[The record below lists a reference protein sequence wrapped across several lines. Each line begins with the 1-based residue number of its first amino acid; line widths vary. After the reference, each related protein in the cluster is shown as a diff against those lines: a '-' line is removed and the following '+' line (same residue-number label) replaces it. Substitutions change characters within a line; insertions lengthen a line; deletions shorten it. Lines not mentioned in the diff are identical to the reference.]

1 MQAWLS
7 TIIQISPEGAADMN
21 RRLTIA
27 LVASSIFLY
36 MVSMFLYVPTL
47 PTYVQ
52 SKTGSLVMVGVVLSM
67 YGLWQAIIRLPLGIA
82 ADWAGW
88 RKPFVLGGL
97 ALAGLGA
104 WLLGAADGVNGLL
117 AGRIITG
124 LAGGTLV
131 PLVVMFTSLF
141 PPNKVV
147 RAVAWVNFI
156 AFGGRMLGT
165 SLTGSLNQIGGYTLA
180 FNLAAGVAAIAIL
193 ATLVTH
199 ESRRP
204 SQPPSWGGVGKLA
217 TRRDVLVPSLL
228 ATVTHYALFATT
240 FGFLP
245 ILARQLGASDVI
257 QSALVTM
264 VLGLSM
270 LSSLLV
276 TAIIDSVGARRL
288 VYLSIVVLGAGIG
301 VAALASSVVMIFV
314 AQFCIGLGFGISYPV
329 FMGWSIQHV
338 DESQRTTA
346 MGLFQSVY
354 AVGMFAGPWTS
365 GLLAAAMGIR
375 PMLGVT
381 AFVCVALALLL
392 TWRVAGKQASSPA

>member
-1 MQAWLS
+1 MSAWLS
-7 TIIQISPEGAADMN
+7 TIIEISPEGAADVN

-193 ATLVTH
+193 VTLVTH

-204 SQPPSWGGVGKLA
+204 SQPPSWAGVGKLA

-338 DESQRTTA
+338 DDSQRTTA

-381 AFVCVALALLL
+381 TFVCVALGLLL

>member
-1 MQAWLS
+1 
-7 TIIQISPEGAADMN
+7 MN

-52 SKTGSLVMVGVVLSM
+52 SRTGSLVIVGVVLSM

-104 WLLGAADGVNGLL
+104 WLLGTADGVNGLL
-117 AGRIITG
+117 VGRIITG

-131 PLVVMFTSLF
+131 PLVVMFTSQF
-141 PPNKVV
+141 PPSKVV
-147 RAVAWVNFI
+147 RAAAWVNFV
-156 AFGGRMLGT
+156 AFGGRALGT
-165 SLTGSLNQIGGYTLA
+165 SLTGWLNQIGGYTLA

-193 ATLVTH
+193 VTLVTQ

-204 SQPPSWGGVGKLA
+204 PVPPSWEGVGKLA

-301 VAALASSVVMIFV
+301 MAALASSVVMIFV
-314 AQFCIGLGFGISYPV
+314 AQFGIGLGVGISYPV
-329 FMGWSIQHV
+329 FMGWSIRHV
-338 DESQRTTA
+338 DDSQRTTA

-354 AVGMFAGPWTS
+354 AVGMFAGPWIS

-381 AFVCVALALLL
+381 TFVCVTLGLLL
-392 TWRVAGKQASSPA
+392 TRRVAGKQASSPA